1 MVNKEKRVKVVNRTS
16 GSLAYKID
24 TLRVTR
30 HWRKPGDYLNI
41 SIAELLELKTVRGGQ
56 SLLENYVIIE
66 DKEALSVL
74 FPDQELEPEYN
85 YGLKEI
91 EALLYEADTEQLLD
105 ALDFAPKGVLDLIKA
120 KSAEKLPN
128 TTAKIEAINK
138 KFNIDL
144 NKVNELYQE
153 KEILEEKPEPI
164 RRRRTTPII
173 ETGEPKQESSLP
185 KYKVV
190 KEDK

>member
-1 MVNKEKRVKVVNRTS
+1 MVNKEKRVKVVNRAS

-41 SIAELLELKTVRGGQ
+41 SIAELLELKTVKGGQ

-66 DKEALSVL
+66 DEEALSVL
-74 FPDQELEPEYN
+74 FPDQELEPEYK
-85 YGLKEI
+85 YGIKEI
-91 EALLYEADTEQLLD
+91 EVLLYEADTEQLLD
-105 ALDFAPKGVLDLIKA
+105 ALDFAPKGVLDLIKS

-138 KFNIDL
+138 KFKIDL
-144 NKVNELYQE
+144 NKVNEFYQE
-153 KEILEEKPEPI
+153 KEIKEESPEPT
-164 RRRRTTPII
+164 RRRRTAPIV
-173 ETGEPKQESSLP
+173 ETEELKKETSLP
-185 KYKVV
+185 KYNVV
-190 KEDK
+190 KKED

>member
-1 MVNKEKRVKVVNRTS
+1 MVNKEKRVKVVNRAS

-30 HWRKPGDYLNI
+30 HWRRPGDYLNI
-41 SIAELLELKTVRGGQ
+41 SIAELLELKTVKGGQ

-74 FPDQELEPEYN
+74 FPDQELEPEYK
-85 YGLKEI
+85 YGVKEI
-91 EALLYEADTEQLLD
+91 EVLLYEADTEHLLD

-138 KFNIDL
+138 KFKIDL
-144 NKVNELYQE
+144 NKINELYQE
-153 KEILEEKPEPI
+153 KEILEEKPEPT
-164 RRRRTTPII
+164 RRRRTAPII
-173 ETGEPKQESSLP
+173 ETEEPKQESSLP

>member
-1 MVNKEKRVKVVNRTS
+1 MVNKEKRVKVVNRAS

-41 SIAELLELKTVRGGQ
+41 SIAELLELKTVKGGQ

-91 EALLYEADTEQLLD
+91 EVLLYEADTEQLLD

-138 KFNIDL
+138 KFKIDL

-153 KEILEEKPEPI
+153 KEILEEKPEPV
-164 RRRRTTPII
+164 RRRRTAPIV
-173 ETGEPKQESSLP
+173 ETEEPKQESSLP
-185 KYKVV
+185 KYNVV
-190 KEDK
+190 KKED

>member
-1 MVNKEKRVKVVNRTS
+1 MVNKEKRVKVVNRSS

-85 YGLKEI
+85 YSLKEI
-91 EALLYEADTEQLLD
+91 EVLLYEADTEQLLD

-138 KFNIDL
+138 KFKIDL

-153 KEILEEKPEPI
+153 KEILEEKPEPV
-164 RRRRTTPII
+164 RRRRTAPII
-173 ETGEPKQESSLP
+173 KAEEPKQESSLP

-190 KEDK
+190 KEDE

>member
-91 EALLYEADTEQLLD
+91 EFLLYEADTEQLLD

-138 KFNIDL
+138 KFKIDL

-153 KEILEEKPEPI
+153 KEILEEKPEPT
-164 RRRRTTPII
+164 RRRRTAPIV
-173 ETGEPKQESSLP
+173 ETEEQKQESSLP

>member
-1 MVNKEKRVKVVNRTS
+1 MENKDRRVKVVNRTG

-30 HWRKPGDYLNI
+30 HWRRPGDYLNI
-41 SIAELLELKTVRGGQ
+41 SISELSELRTVPGG
-56 SLLENYVIIE
+56 NYILKECLIIE
-66 DKEALSVL
+66 DKEALNVL
-74 FPDQELEPEYN
+74 FPDMELEPQYN

-91 EALLYEADTEQLLD
+91 EILLYEADTEQLLD

-138 KFNIDL
+138 KFKIDL

-153 KEILEEKPEPI
+153 KEILEEKPEPT
-164 RRRRTTPII
+164 RRRRTAPIV
-173 ETGEPKQESSLP
+173 ETEEPKQESSLP
-185 KYKVV
+185 KYNVV
-190 KEDK
+190 KKED

>member
-1 MVNKEKRVKVVNRTS
+1 MVNKEKRVKVFNRAS

-138 KFNIDL
+138 KFKIDL
-144 NKVNELYQE
+144 NKINELYQE
-153 KEILEEKPEPI
+153 KEILEEKPEPT
-164 RRRRTTPII
+164 RRRRTAPII
-173 ETGEPKQESSLP
+173 ETEEPKQESSLP

>member
-1 MVNKEKRVKVVNRTS
+1 MVNKEKRVKVVNRAS

-56 SLLENYVIIE
+56 SLLKNYVIIE

-91 EALLYEADTEQLLD
+91 ETLLYEADTEQLLD

-138 KFNIDL
+138 KFKIDL

-153 KEILEEKPEPI
+153 KEILEEKPKQT
-164 RRRRTTPII
+164 RRRRTTPIV
-173 ETGEPKQESSLP
+173 ETKEQKQESSLP

-190 KEDK
+190 KEDE

>member
-1 MVNKEKRVKVVNRTS
+1 MVNKEKRVKVVNRTG

-30 HWRKPGDYLNI
+30 HWPRPGDYLNI
-41 SIAELLELKTVRGGQ
+41 SVSELSELRTVPGGNYILEECL
-56 SLLENYVIIE
+56 IIE

-128 TTAKIEAINK
+128 TTAKIDAINN
-138 KFNIDL
+138 KFKIDL
-144 NKVNELYQE
+144 NKVNELHQE
-153 KEILEEKPEPI
+153 KEIKEQISAPT
-164 RRRRTTPII
+164 RRRRTAPIVDTK
-173 ETGEPKQESSLP
+173 EQKQESSLP

-190 KEDK
+190 KEDE